1 MLNNNILSS
10 QQSIDKQSIVSTL
23 TATSLSPLIT
33 LTTFLMLPY
42 KKYLYKILTQ
52 ICLVLF
58 KQEIFVFTV

>member
-33 LTTFLMLPY
+33 LTTFLMLQY